1 MPQTINQSTA
11 SGNVGV
17 SSYGGLYENS
27 AGSTITVTTAGT
39 YYGWTTATVGTV
51 AGTGFVTADV
61 ANATA
66 DNLTI
71 GTSGAGT
78 YLVTLSVCY
87 SGTAN
92 STAVGAIHVDG
103 VPQTNITLRR
113 KLGTGG
119 DVGSASATGI
129 LKLEVG
135 NVVDLRFTADGNGD
149 TVVVQRVNLAIARIG

>member
-51 AGTGFVTADV
+51 AGTGFVTAD
-61 ANATA
+61 
-66 DNLTI
+66 
-71 GTSGAGT
+71 
-78 YLVTLSVCY
+78 
-87 SGTAN
+87 
-92 STAVGAIHVDG
+92 
-103 VPQTNITLRR
+103 
-113 KLGTGG
+113 
-119 DVGSASATGI
+119 
-129 LKLEVG
+129 
-135 NVVDLRFTADGNGD
+135 GNGD